1 MGPELNGVRSKAV
14 KDLFVDIVLPSAH
27 LSPDRPFLSITTKSG
42 EQIQGVK
49 SEESSTHIKLYD
61 IGSLPAVLRNL
72 PKDQIQKLDI
82 QSRSAMPA
90 KYGEMYTVKQLLDII
105 AFLKASG
112 SGPAQAVSLNDLR

>member
-1 MGPELNGVRSKAV
+1 M
-14 KDLFVDIVLPSAH
+14 
-27 LSPDRPFLSITTKSG
+27 
-42 EQIQGVK
+42 
-49 SEESSTHIKLYD
+49 
-61 IGSLPAVLRNL
+61 LRNL